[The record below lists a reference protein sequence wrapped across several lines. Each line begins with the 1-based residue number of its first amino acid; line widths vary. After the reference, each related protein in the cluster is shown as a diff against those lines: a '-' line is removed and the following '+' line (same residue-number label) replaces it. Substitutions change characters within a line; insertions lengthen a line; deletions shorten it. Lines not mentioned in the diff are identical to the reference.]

1 MTSQASHEARP
12 LRPGP
17 KSFLLTE
24 VGSRPRDRQLRV
36 GKRPKVV
43 GSQLAHALLLT
54 AGACGD
60 PKEYLARVRG
70 KQGSGGDGPAP
81 AVGVEHLLLPEGM
94 ITGHPPGRWI
104 PTSQTSFGFIVCF
117 GRNKFRGLLF
127 ALNLSL
133 FGDIFLF

>member
-36 GKRPKVV
+36 GKRPKAI
-43 GSQLAHALLLT
+43 GSQLAQALLLA

-60 PKEYLARVRG
+60 PKECLARVKG
-70 KQGSGGDGPAP
+70 KQGSGGGGLAP
-81 AVGVEHLLLPEGM
+81 EVGVERILLPESM
-94 ITGHPPGRWI
+94 ITGYP
-104 PTSQTSFGFIVCF
+104 SQMSQAGGSPLPRQVS
-117 GRNKFRGLLF
+117 GLLF

-133 FGDIFLF
+133 EIFFFYFETE